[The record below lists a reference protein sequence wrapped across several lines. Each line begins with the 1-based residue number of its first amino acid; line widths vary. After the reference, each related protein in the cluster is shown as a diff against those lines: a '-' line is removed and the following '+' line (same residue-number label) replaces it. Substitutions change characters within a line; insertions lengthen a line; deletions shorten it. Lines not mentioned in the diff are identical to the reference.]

1 MIKRLILSCALALVS
16 VVLFGQAKKP
26 TLMVVPAD
34 NWCVANEFVT
44 TVESKGKVTK
54 YSDYRAALQNSA
66 DCNNVITKINA
77 LMSDRS
83 FPLKDLSS
91 VMKNLKNNAVM
102 DAVTVS
108 EGGSALAESPLDQI
122 KKIANADI
130 MIELNWQVNTVGP
143 KRSITYSLAAKDTY
157 TDKQIAGAQ
166 GTGAPSFSAET
177 AVLLEEAVVANM
189 DVFCSQLQ
197 SYFDDMM
204 ENGRE
209 VALEVKVLDDGS
221 GLNLY
226 KAIGDDE
233 LTDVIDNWVSDN
245 TVNHRYNLSS
255 GSENF
260 LKFEQVR
267 IPLYQANGRPNDT
280 RRWAREL
287 SKELR
292 VKYQIPSRVD
302 IRGLGKAVLL
312 IGE

>member
-1 MIKRLILSCALALVS
+1 
-16 VVLFGQAKKP
+16 
-26 TLMVVPAD
+26 
-34 NWCVANEFVT
+34 
-44 TVESKGKVTK
+44 
-54 YSDYRAALQNSA
+54 
-66 DCNNVITKINA
+66 
-77 LMSDRS
+77 
-83 FPLKDLSS
+83 
-91 VMKNLKNNAVM
+91 MKNLKNNAVM